1 MSINRILTVLTIAGA
16 LLLVPS
22 SLGAQSSLRGIL
34 MNATSIDCTFSV
46 MSLARWNDEGQPEAE
61 ITEVNSELQFDA
73 VNADE
78 GTAELAVWA
87 GAGVYDII
95 VRYAEG
101 YLSFIQS
108 FRDGRLY
115 STTVME
121 AETSPGRL
129 RAMHSRHEY
138 SEYALIGF
146 TSSPEQYYGDCEIL
160 ESGTPGPP
168 EIPLL

>member
-1 MSINRILTVLTIAGA
+1 MLINRILTLLTIAGA

-22 SLGAQSSLRGIL
+22 SLSAQSLRGIL

-61 ITEVNSELQFDA
+61 ITEVDSELRFDA

-78 GTAELAVWA
+78 GTAELAV
-87 GAGVYDII
+87 GLSAGVYDII

-121 AETSPGRL
+121 AETIPGRL

-146 TSSPEQYYGDCEIL
+146 TNSPEQYYGDCEIL
-160 ESGTPGPP
+160 ESGDPGPP